1 MALDGLGPDGKPR
14 QVSFVVGD
22 DAGRGE
28 YDAIR
33 HYLAGT
39 VWKSQGNTLDQ
50 SYVLHSDQWRAATS
64 YVAMSRHREDVAI
77 FAAEKASPWVM
88 TEGGLAALDEKQ
100 RARAEKSYAAWVEAK
115 PDLAKK
121 YDLASYVGYVQ
132 SQWAEEKRLTP
143 LDRLAQ
149 QMGRTEER
157 RAASG
162 FVQGP
167 WPVAENVTTTEP
179 QRQEDRVDARVAVRA
194 EASTVSSENP
204 AADYA
209 RMLQERIAAAKEIT
223 EHGQG
228 PERAVSSGQD
238 DEAPARKPHLSLI
251 ARIVGD
257 YLELCYNPAQN
268 WLRWIA
274 EDLRD
279 RAAARR
285 NLFGNNEGRG
295 DERTDSMG
303 EAARLR
309 RDPLHEL
316 QGRVDKD
323 GGGGDVDRVSAR
335 PGAGPSRDDP
345 LRPVRSRPGQEEAGA
360 VTPSRDPA
368 ADYARLLQER
378 IAGGGKEITRASPEQ
393 PERNETAKGRSRS
406 PGRDR

>member
-1 MALDGLGPDGKPR
+1 MTVTLDAPRADGRRAWCPSWSGR
-14 QVSFVVGD
+14 CE
-22 DAGRGE
+22 RGE
-28 YDAIR
+28 FDAIR

-39 VWKSQGNTLDQ
+39 VYKAQGNTLDQ
-50 SYVLHSDQWRAATS
+50 TYVLHSDQWRAATS
-64 YVAMSRHREDVAI
+64 YVALSRHRESVAI

-88 TEGGLAALDEKQ
+88 AEGGLAALDEKQ
-100 RARAEKSYAAWVEAK
+100 RASAEQSFAAWAEAK

-121 YDLASYVGYVQ
+121 YGLANYVGYVQ
-132 SQWAEEKRLTP
+132 ARWAEEERLSP

-167 WPVAENVTTTEP
+167 MPVAENVTTTEP
-179 QRQEDRVDARVAVRA
+179 LQQDNRADGRAVVQA
-194 EASTVSSENP
+194 ETATVSPENP

-251 ARIVGD
+251 AKIVGD

-285 NLFGNNEGRG
+285 NLSGTTRGGAMRGPIAWAKPEGFAATHCMNCRAG
-295 DERTDSMG
+295 WTRT
-303 EAARLR
+303 AAAGVLIAC
-309 RDPLHEL
+309 LL
-316 QGRVDKD
+316 
-323 GGGGDVDRVSAR
+323 DREQV
-335 PGAGPSRDDP
+335 
-345 LRPVRSRPGQEEAGA
+345 
-360 VTPSRDPA
+360 PA
-368 ADYARLLQER
+368 AMIHCDRYEADPDRKR
-378 IAGGGKEITRASPEQ
+378 PE
-393 PERNETAKGRSRS
+393 P
-406 PGRDR
+406 